1 MLQQLFHNQ
10 TPFEYSLSGL
20 DLGPAR
26 CRILAQH
33 VAYNTSLL
41 SLDLSRKLIDDKEG
55 VDLANMIAMNKTL
68 RKLEL
73 EGNKLG
79 MNSASAFGRA
89 LKQNRTLKYLD
100 LESNQLTA
108 DGSLF

>member
-1 MLQQLFHNQ
+1 
-10 TPFEYSLSGL
+10 
-20 DLGPAR
+20 
-26 CRILAQH
+26 
-33 VAYNTSLL
+33 
-41 SLDLSRKLIDDKEG
+41 LIDDKEG

-89 LKQNRTLKYLD
+89 LK
-100 LESNQLTA
+100 
-108 DGSLF
+108 